1 MKSTLLA
8 SFTLLS
14 GLALPLAAEL
24 EIKDTKG
31 EHLDVVDGDKLVVRY
46 MYAHDTS
53 SKERRLETYKP
64 YLHVYDADGE
74 TLMTKGVGDP
84 FTHHRGVFIGWNRIT
99 FKGQKFDRWHM
110 NNGEIVHQKFT
121 KTEAE
126 GRDATIESVT
136 HWHDA
141 EESSILDEVRTMGID
156 QPEEGKARLIITFRS
171 KLTAAHGDI
180 SLKGDP
186 EHAGVQFRPS
196 AKIEKQKTKYFFPE
210 GVDNVKS
217 ARDLPWIAETMVI
230 GGKTYTVVQLNHPSN
245 PKGTKHSAYR
255 DYGRFGS
262 FFEKDLKKG
271 EVLEVNYQFLICDGE
286 MKDTRFIEKSYKNY
300 VSPPQPK

>member
-14 GLALPLAAEL
+14 GLLPVTAEL
-24 EIKDTKG
+24 AIKDTKG

-53 SKERRLETYKP
+53 SKERRFETYKP
-64 YLHVYDADGE
+64 YLHVYDADGK
-74 TLMTKGVGDP
+74 TLMTKGTGQP
-84 FTHHRGVFIGWNRIT
+84 FPHHRGIFIGWNRISING
-99 FKGQKFDRWHM
+99 KNFDRWHM
-110 NNGEIVHQKFT
+110 NNGEIVHQKFS
-121 KTEAE
+121 KAEAE
-126 GRDATIESVT
+126 GSDATIESVT
-136 HWHDA
+136 HWHDDKK
-141 EESSILDEVRTMGID
+141 SSILDEVRTMGID
-156 QPEEGKARLIITFRS
+156 QPEDGPARLIITFSS

-196 AKIEKQKTKYFFPE
+196 EKIEKQKTKYFFPK
-210 GVDNVKS
+210 GVDNVKQ
-217 ARDLPWIAETMVI
+217 ARDLPWIAEIMVI
-230 GGKTYTVVQLNHPSN
+230 EGKTYTVVQLNHPSN

-271 EVLEVNYQFLICDGE
+271 EVLSVNYQFLICDGE
-286 MKDTRFIEKSYKNY
+286 MKDTAFIEKSYKAY
-300 VSPPQPK
+300 ASPPQPK